1 MTLAAIKMR
10 WKKPSRTGMITL
22 SILAALTLLGL
33 VVGIYRL
40 FAGLGATTNLTDT
53 YPWGI
58 WIGFDFSLIAFSGGA
73 FTLCGLLIIFNQ
85 IRCLAVERLV
95 VLTGW
100 LGYVSVLIILL
111 VDLGRPDR
119 FYNFL
124 IYFNIHSPLFEIC
137 WCVLLYTTVLTLE
150 LAPAIFEGLQK
161 PKIAKAIHRFVV
173 PIAIVGVTL
182 SMLHQSTLGTLYL
195 AMPSRLHTLWHSAM
209 LPLFFLISSVGMGL
223 STVIL
228 VTTVGHNV
236 FGRKL
241 SDEATGVLASMGKA
255 SAWVWGIYLL
265 LKAEDLLMAGQL
277 REAFTFDTQSIW
289 FLIELIVGV
298 ILPIILF
305 SQKKV
310 RQSQRGLVGA
320 ALLVTFGTILN
331 RFNATLVG
339 TFLTLPELQAL
350 ARRSAPWSAIAGR
363 GAVSVWPRKRPA
375 LVLDRAGLFLGQTET
390 APRPAIADHGA
401 ERLAKA

>member
-1 MTLAAIKMR
+1 MTLAAIKTR

-22 SILAALTLLGL
+22 SILAAFTLLGL

-85 IRCLAVERLV
+85 VRCRAVERLV
-95 VLTGW
+95 ILTGW
-100 LGYVSVLIILL
+100 LGYVSVLVILL

-137 WCVLLYTTVLTLE
+137 WCVLLYSTVLTLE

-173 PIAIVGVTL
+173 PITIIGVTL

-228 VTTVGHNV
+228 VTLVGHNA

-241 SDEATGVLASMGKA
+241 SDEAMGVLGSMGKA
-255 SAWVWGIYLL
+255 SAWVWGMYLL

-277 REAFTFDTQSIW
+277 REAFALDTQSIW
-289 FLIELIVGV
+289 FLIELIIGV

-305 SQKKV
+305 SREKV
-310 RQSQRGLVGA
+310 RQSQRGLIGT

-339 TFLTLPELQAL
+339 QATVEGASYTPHWMEVAIQVGVLTGVILAWYLAAQLLPIFEE
-350 ARRSAPWSAIAGR
+350 
-363 GAVSVWPRKRPA
+363 
-375 LVLDRAGLFLGQTET
+375 DRQF
-390 APRPAIADHGA
+390 H
-401 ERLAKA
+401 